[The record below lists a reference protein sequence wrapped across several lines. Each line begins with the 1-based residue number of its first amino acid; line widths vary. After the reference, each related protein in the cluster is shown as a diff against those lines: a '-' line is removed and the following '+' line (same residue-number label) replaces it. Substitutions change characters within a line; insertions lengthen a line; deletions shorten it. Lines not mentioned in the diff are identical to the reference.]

1 MSSLRSERTKVIV
14 WSVVENAQIEVDQVA
29 RLLKGLTWKLGDK
42 DTSLLTSSR
51 FLALLAFPVQCCL
64 WLCKPPTDCELW
76 IVPCVSVGKMP
87 TTDTVMVLDNN
98 VRGVQ
103 SFNPTLP
110 LILVDTLLSFAR
122 VFPQIMQVSPAIL
135 LTLNL
140 HNGAS

>member
-1 MSSLRSERTKVIV
+1 MRHYLLRTSHPEYIDL
-14 WSVVENAQIEVDQVA
+14 ENIQIEVDLVA
-29 RLLKGLTWKLGDK
+29 RLLKGLTWILGDK

-51 FLALLAFPVQCCL
+51 FLALLAFPVQCSL
-64 WLCKPPTDCELW
+64 WLCKSPTDCELW

-87 TTDTVMVLDNN
+87 TTDTVMVLDDN
-98 VRGVQ
+98 VHEVQ

-110 LILVDTLLSFAR
+110 LILIDMFLSFAR
-122 VFPQIMQVSPAIL
+122 VFLQIMQVSPAIL